1 MPQAPTAA
9 SLIAFRERQQRGKEL
24 ARSIMVHDLAL
35 TDLPERSMMFEPDRV
50 NPTVVVRTTGY
61 APFFIERIEL
71 LHSDAD
77 ARLRR
82 YELVEENSGPTQATG
97 GGAENC

>member
-50 NPTVVVRTTGY
+50 TVVVRTTGY

>member
-50 NPTVVVRTTGY
+50 NPTVVVRTTGM
-61 APFFIERIEL
+61 PHF
-71 LHSDAD
+71 S
-77 ARLRR
+77 
-82 YELVEENSGPTQATG
+82 
-97 GGAENC
+97 

>member
-1 MPQAPTAA
+1 MPQSLTVA
-9 SLIAFRERQQRGKEL
+9 SLIAFREKQQRRKEL

>member
-1 MPQAPTAA
+1 MPQSPTVA

-50 NPTVVVRTTGY
+50 TVVVRTTGY
-61 APFFIERIEL
+61 ATFFIERIEL

-82 YELVEENSGPTQATG
+82 YELVEENSGPQATG